1 MSEIP
6 TAAAR
11 ECITLMLLA
20 SDDGV
25 VSASL
30 AAAIASAATAAS
42 TAKLS
47 KLESSIPGIAP
58 NSSIGS
64 VSVHVA
70 AEGITATS
78 TETDPIEELGAIPG
92 IDDSSLESFAVDAAV
107 AAEAIA
113 AASEAEGSSD
123 AESIKVMHS
132 LAAAVGISLILA

>member
-20 SDDGV
+20 SDDP
-25 VSASL
+25 SASL

-64 VSVHVA
+64 VSVEVA
-70 AEGITATS
+70 V
-78 TETDPIEELGAIPG
+78 IPSAARL
-92 IDDSSLESFAVDAAV
+92 SS
-107 AAEAIA
+107 A
-113 AASEAEGSSD
+113 AASSVSSIV
-123 AESIKVMHS
+123 AGLTNTVTSYAVTARSRRLLLVLTAASHAPR
-132 LAAAVGISLILA
+132 LASSCIFENA